1 MTSKAVQDLYKC
13 IVGQVLNGVADM
25 VEGMLNSI
33 VDNVANFAD
42 CMVDQFVGGI
52 LNGVIDEFAGMMT
65 GFWVVCQDINILLN

>member
-1 MTSKAVQDLYKC
+1 M

-42 CMVDQFVGGI
+42 CMVDQ
-52 LNGVIDEFAGMMT
+52 LL
-65 GFWVVCQDINILLN
+65 VVF